1 MKCIWIDNSIESKT
15 AFKCL
20 FNKTKWKLDTKNKKI
35 VLLESTYAWS
45 NVNLGN
51 GNATI
56 QL

>member
-1 MKCIWIDNSIESKT
+1 MKSIWIDNSIESKT